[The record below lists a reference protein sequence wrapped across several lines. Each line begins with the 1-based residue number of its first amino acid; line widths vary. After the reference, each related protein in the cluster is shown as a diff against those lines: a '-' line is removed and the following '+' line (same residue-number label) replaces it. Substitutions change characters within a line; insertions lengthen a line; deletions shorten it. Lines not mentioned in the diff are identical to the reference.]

1 MRTRGASDNTNARL
15 DMIGQRCDAAIEH
28 DKGARWSSV
37 DPLSRIGCIIP
48 DGAAGEGNPT
58 APSAES
64 ANFIV
69 IGYEEEAPGRLR
81 AIFVAEEGGDGV
93 LIPAGCVESGLGRAL
108 WEVLRTLRRGR
119 HSEGKVPVKP
129 RLRVAVGFLGRDHA
143 GMIRDGVLLDDFGPT
158 RARQEIERERP

>member
-1 MRTRGASDNTNARL
+1 VRTRGASGNTNARS
-15 DMIGQRCDAAIEH
+15 DMIGQRCTAAVGH
-28 DKGARWSSV
+28 DKAASLSPVGSV
-37 DPLSRIGCIIP
+37 SRIGGIIP
-48 DGAAGEGNPT
+48 DGAAGDGNPT

-81 AIFVAEEGGDGV
+81 AIFVAEEGEDGV
-93 LIPAGCVESGLGRAL
+93 LIPAGCVESGLGRTL

-129 RLRVAVGFLGRDHA
+129 RLRVAVGFFGRDHA
-143 GMIRDGVLLDDFGPT
+143 GMIRDAVLLDDFGPT
-158 RARQEIERERP
+158 GARQEIERERP